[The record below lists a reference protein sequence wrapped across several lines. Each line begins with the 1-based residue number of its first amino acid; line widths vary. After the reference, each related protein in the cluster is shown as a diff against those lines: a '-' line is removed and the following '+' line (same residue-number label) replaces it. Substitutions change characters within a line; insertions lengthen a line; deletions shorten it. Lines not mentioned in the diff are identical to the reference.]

1 MILALPFLAP
11 NSRRYVPPSPAL
23 LVPLGLCFLF
33 VFNCWRLVSLL
44 LLLTTALPGGPCLQG
59 TAPHPQPPGQGRG
72 CRSLRCRTLPEA
84 SRFPLPSSA
93 PSRGQMGRRPPL
105 AQVPVCPQ
113 THPQRVVV
121 SGTVRDG
128 AGIVAFQGI
137 REGPSLR
144 ACSWLGAG
152 SPWEAV
158 CRALRRAGARGC
170 AGAGHRRCPGSACGS
185 TEPSRAARPLAL
197 ASPRAVLGLGA
208 AWCLLQSPGVLS
220 PGEAVTCKE
229 GSGGAGVPWGGGWRA
244 SGLGPWGGLGSR

>member
-84 SRFPLPSSA
+84 SRFPLLSSA

-144 ACSWLGAG
+144 ACSWLSAG

-170 AGAGHRRCPGSACGS
+170 AGAKALPWLSLWEHRAQPGSA
-185 TEPSRAARPLAL
+185 A
-197 ASPRAVLGLGA
+197 PR
-208 AWCLLQSPGVLS
+208 
-220 PGEAVTCKE
+220 
-229 GSGGAGVPWGGGWRA
+229 SGQPQGCA
-244 SGLGPWGGLGSR
+244 GSRCRMVPPPEPWCVVTW

>member
-84 SRFPLPSSA
+84 SRFPLLSSA

-144 ACSWLGAG
+144 VCSWLSAG

-170 AGAGHRRCPGSACGS
+170 AGAKALPWLSLWEHRAQPGSA
-185 TEPSRAARPLAL
+185 A
-197 ASPRAVLGLGA
+197 PR
-208 AWCLLQSPGVLS
+208 
-220 PGEAVTCKE
+220 
-229 GSGGAGVPWGGGWRA
+229 SGQPQGCA
-244 SGLGPWGGLGSR
+244 GSRCRMVPPPEPWCVVTW